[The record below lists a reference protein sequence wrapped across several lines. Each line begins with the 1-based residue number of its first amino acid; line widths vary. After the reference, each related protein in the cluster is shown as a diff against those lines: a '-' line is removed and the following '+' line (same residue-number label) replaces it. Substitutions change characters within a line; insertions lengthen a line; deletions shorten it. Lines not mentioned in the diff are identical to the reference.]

1 MTGKTA
7 VDMPELPIATLQRS
21 VLACSTGPGAG
32 LTDISTRDTESYD
45 RIVKGKWA
53 GLRDGHVTSLC
64 VVMCLI
70 MWVWFKIIHY

>member
-64 VVMCLI
+64 GHVFNNVGVVQN
-70 MWVWFKIIHY
+70 Y